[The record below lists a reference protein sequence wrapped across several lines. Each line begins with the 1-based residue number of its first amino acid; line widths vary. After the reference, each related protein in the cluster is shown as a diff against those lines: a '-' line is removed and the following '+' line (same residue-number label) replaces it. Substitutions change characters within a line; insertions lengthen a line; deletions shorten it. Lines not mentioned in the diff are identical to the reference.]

1 MPTMTE
7 AAYEHM
13 KAKLDRKLDTLK
25 EEAANPASDMTEAQ
39 AQATYDALK
48 ADLDAKY
55 QAAETE

>member
-1 MPTMTE
+1 MSE

-13 KAKLDRKLDTLK
+13 KSKLEQKLAKLK

-39 AQATYDALK
+39 AQATYDAQK

-55 QAAETE
+55 QSAN